1 MGNGTKIERICEFS
15 GYCTSWKGVIFNFA
29 ALILLNFWGWTGI
42 LLYEYLHMIDLMRSY
57 PQPREIADCS
67 SLDTTEYLTS
77 ATSAKFFASP
87 SDSKCVAVS
96 VPCANPVSPG

>member
-67 SLDTTEYLTS
+67 
-77 ATSAKFFASP
+77 
-87 SDSKCVAVS
+87 
-96 VPCANPVSPG
+96 